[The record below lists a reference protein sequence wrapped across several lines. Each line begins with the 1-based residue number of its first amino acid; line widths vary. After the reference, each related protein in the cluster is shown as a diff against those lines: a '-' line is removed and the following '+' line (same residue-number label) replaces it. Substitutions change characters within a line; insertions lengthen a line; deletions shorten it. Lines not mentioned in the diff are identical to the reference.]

1 MSPNVR
7 VQSIEGLEQFRAALV
22 IFTDQAGQ
30 SLATVRADAERFLN
44 WLGEQFKYWQ
54 RQIRVRD
61 EQLAEAKS
69 DLHRCLSATVD
80 AHHVPSC
87 HQEKKLVTLA
97 KRRLEEAEEK
107 LSAVKRWMTIVEEA
121 ILDFQAH
128 SEPLGSALALDMPK
142 ALAEMDRSIARL
154 IEYTQVAPPELSAAA
169 PPRESTT
176 RDTTSM
182 SAGQQADV
190 LAPPQVPTVSPT
202 NSPPASPTAAPSSAS
217 QNAASPSESDTA
229 KGGEP

>member
-1 MSPNVR
+1 MSPTAR
-7 VQSIEGLEQFRAALV
+7 VQSIEGLEQFRAALC

-87 HQEKKLVTLA
+87 HQEKKLVALA

-107 LSAVKRWMTIVEEA
+107 LAAVKRWTTIVEAA

-128 SEPLGSALALDMPK
+128 SEPLAGALVSDMPK

-154 IEYTQVAPPELSAAA
+154 IEYIQLAPPELAASA
-169 PPRESTT
+169 PPRESST

-182 SAGQQADV
+182 SAGQPADV
-190 LAPPQVPTVSPT
+190 LAPPKVPTVSPT
-202 NSPPASPTAAPSSAS
+202 TSPPAAPTAIPSNAPSAESYKPAEPAS
-217 QNAASPSESDTA
+217 
-229 KGGEP
+229 

>member
-1 MSPNVR
+1 MSPTVR

-22 IFTDQAGQ
+22 IFTDHAGQ
-30 SLATVRADAERFLN
+30 SLSTVRADAERFLN

-87 HQEKKLVTLA
+87 HQEKKLVALA

-128 SEPLGSALALDMPK
+128 AEPLGSALALDMPR
-142 ALAEMDRSIARL
+142 ALAEMDRAIARL

-182 SAGQQADV
+182 SAGQPADV
-190 LAPPQVPTVSPT
+190 LAPPKAPAASPTVT
-202 NSPPASPTAAPSSAS
+202 PTAAPPSGEQTAPP
-217 QNAASPSESDTA
+217 PSENHAA
-229 KGGEP
+229 KGDQP

>member
-1 MSPNVR
+1 MSPTAR

-54 RQIRVRD
+54 HQLRVRD

-69 DLHRCLSATVD
+69 DLHRCLSATID
-80 AHHVPSC
+80 AHRVPSC
-87 HQEKKLVTLA
+87 HQEKKLVALA

-107 LSAVKRWMTIVEEA
+107 LAAVKRWTMIVEEA
-121 ILDFQAH
+121 ILNFQAH
-128 SEPLGSALALDMPK
+128 AEPLAGALALDMPK
-142 ALAEMDRSIARL
+142 ALAEMDRSITRL

-169 PPRESTT
+169 PPREAST

-182 SAGQQADV
+182 SAGQPADV
-190 LAPPQVPTVSPT
+190 LAPPKVPT
-202 NSPPASPTAAPSSAS
+202 ASPTAAPT
-217 QNAASPSESDTA
+217 AASTAAPSNENNVT
-229 KGGEP
+229 KGREP